1 MPYSPGEVAEKT
13 GFSIDTLRYYERI
26 GLLSQIGRTPGGRR
40 AFTDDDIDWL
50 GTLRCLRDTGMP
62 IARMQ
67 RYAELTRVDGTEE
80 ERMSILAE
88 HDEEVTRRMAELAEQ
103 RRYIRDKIAWYR
115 DVAIPLAEQTPAP
128 PEPAHARPP
137 A

>member
-26 GLLSQIGRTPGGRR
+26 GLLAHIGRTPGGRR
-40 AFTDDDIDWL
+40 AFTDDDVEWL

-67 RYAELTRVDGTEE
+67 QYARLTRMEHTEAERLRILQEHDDEVGRRIAELESQR
-80 ERMSILAE
+80 E
-88 HDEEVTRRMAELAEQ
+88 H
-103 RRYIRDKIAWYR
+103 IRGKIAWYR
-115 DVAIPLAEQTPAP
+115 EAAL
-128 PEPAHARPP
+128 R
-137 A
+137 